1 MIKTNNNPKIHLPKS
16 TPRSDKYS
24 NVPKPYL
31 DVAEGMERQ
40 FTNHL
45 LGEMRKTIE
54 HTEPQSNA
62 ERIYQSMLDDERAKL
77 MANSDTGLGVKETV
91 LKRIYPGFNKQVR
104 MNGLQQ
110 YNQNLNTNNSH
121 KGENHE

>member
-1 MIKTNNNPKIHLPKS
+1 
-16 TPRSDKYS
+16 
-24 NVPKPYL
+24 
-31 DVAEGMERQ
+31 
-40 FTNHL
+40 
-45 LGEMRKTIE
+45 
-54 HTEPQSNA
+54 
-62 ERIYQSMLDDERAKL
+62 

-91 LKRIYPGFNKQVR
+91 LKQIYPGFNKQVR